1 MNVPYVE
8 ANSFLILHVK
18 PPLKSTP
25 TPSKNPSGF
34 FARAAKKRPKL
45 LPRDRVNAII
55 AFHVTSIESRLDGPI
70 PDKA

>member
-1 MNVPYVE
+1 M
-8 ANSFLILHVK
+8 LILSFRLEKIDPETVDK
-18 PPLKSTP
+18 PIRFLV
-25 TPSKNPSGF
+25 
-34 FARAAKKRPKL
+34 RAIQQQPKL